1 MSELFDQPLRV
12 LNVGV
17 RSFADSITRANAPV
31 VHVEWRPPA
40 GGQIAA
46 GHAVAQL
53 IKDPRVEHA
62 NETAFAAFLQAQ
74 PVLEDVRP
82 AHELIPDLAGRLLL
96 HAGPPV
102 AWERMCGPMQGAII
116 GAILLEGWANTP
128 DEATSL
134 AASGKSGS
142 RHATTIMPSAQWRAS
157 LQFIHAVGSVGMMP
171 AGTTLFPT

>member
-1 MSELFDQPLRV
+1 M
-12 LNVGV
+12 
-17 RSFADSITRANAPV
+17 
-31 VHVEWRPPA
+31 
-40 GGQIAA
+40 AA
-46 GHAVAQL
+46 ARRRRDYGRYAVAQL

-62 NETAFAAFLQAQ
+62 NETAFAAFLQGH

-128 DEATSL
+128 DGATSL
-134 AASGKSGS
+134 AASGDS
-142 RHATTIMPSAQWRAS
+142 RVRAMPPLSCRRPNGGRH
-157 LQFIHAVGSVGMMP
+157 QFIHAVVVGSK
-171 AGTTLFPT
+171 